1 MAKRHTRRANR
12 RPPIQDPDAARRRR
26 VGRTRLRLLVV
37 IAAIALLAL
46 VLAGPG
52 LAIVQGVPVAS

>member
-1 MAKRHTRRANR
+1 MAKRQSRRANR
-12 RPPIQDPDAARRRR
+12 RPPIQDPGAARRRR

-52 LAIVQGVPVAS
+52 LAIVQSVPVAS